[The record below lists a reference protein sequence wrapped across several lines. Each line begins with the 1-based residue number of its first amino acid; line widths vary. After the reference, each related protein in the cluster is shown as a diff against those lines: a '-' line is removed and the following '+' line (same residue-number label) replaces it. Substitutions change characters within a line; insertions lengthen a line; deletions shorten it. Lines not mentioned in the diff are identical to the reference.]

1 MNAISTFKAFLMKE
15 ITKLQIHAHRLELN
29 REDTKRHKIIPSKT
43 WKTDYADIVQTD
55 RSKVR
60 SMS

>member
-29 REDTKRHKIIPSKT
+29 REDTKRHKMVLNKT
-43 WKTDYADIVQTD
+43 WKIDYANIVQTE
-55 RSKVR
+55 RSRIR
-60 SMS
+60 SIF